1 MLKRLRFSGVSVW
14 VGLLWVLT
22 GWLIYVSTYAGF
34 AAGLLAF
41 PLSVGYWM
49 SNTLIQPLSLGLAN
63 YLNAFVLSVPIGVI
77 ASFTLGKLLSAIVK
91 VCRNR
96 IVYLRP
102 QSRRKM
108 VFRSK
113 KKPLNTVLFNK
124 PKDVEN

>member
-1 MLKRLRFSGVSVW
+1 MLKKMRFSGVSVW

-49 SNTLIQPLSLGLAN
+49 SKALIQPLSMGLAN
-63 YLNAFVLSVPIGVI
+63 YLNAFVLSVPIGVV
-77 ASFTLGKLLSAIVK
+77 ASFVLGKVLSAVVK
-91 VCRNR
+91 VFRNR

-108 VFRSK
+108 AFRRK
-113 KKPLNTVLFNK
+113 KNPLNAVLFNK